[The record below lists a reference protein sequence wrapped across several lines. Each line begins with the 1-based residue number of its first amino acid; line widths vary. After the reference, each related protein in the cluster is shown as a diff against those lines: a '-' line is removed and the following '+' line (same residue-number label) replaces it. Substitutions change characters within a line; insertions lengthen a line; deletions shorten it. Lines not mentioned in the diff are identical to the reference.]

1 VTAPSGARGPASG
14 HSFFSSFVRESQRRC
29 IIAGI
34 DPSTSA
40 TATASATQH
49 DRAQA
54 TRTFA
59 IEAARLAANTRCHN
73 VVVLDVRGI
82 SPITDYFVLATGSS
96 ARQMRTVMEELQEL
110 GQTRGFAAL
119 SKCSYESENWLL
131 CDMVDVVIHVFSQD
145 ARMFYDLDSL
155 WGDAKRVEWKD

>member
-1 VTAPSGARGPASG
+1 M
-14 HSFFSSFVRESQRRC
+14 
-29 IIAGI
+29 
-34 DPSTSA
+34 
-40 TATASATQH
+40 
-49 DRAQA
+49 
-54 TRTFA
+54 
-59 IEAARLAANTRCHN
+59 
-73 VVVLDVRGI
+73 VVLDVRGI

-155 WGDAKRVEWKD
+155 WGDAKRVEWKEEGATAGAS

>member
-1 VTAPSGARGPASG
+1 
-14 HSFFSSFVRESQRRC
+14 
-29 IIAGI
+29 
-34 DPSTSA
+34 
-40 TATASATQH
+40 
-49 DRAQA
+49 
-54 TRTFA
+54 
-59 IEAARLAANTRCHN
+59 

-96 ARQMRTVMEELQEL
+96 GRQMRTVMEELQEL
-110 GQTRGFAAL
+110 GQARGFAAL

-155 WGDAKRVEWKD
+155 WGDAQRVEWKD